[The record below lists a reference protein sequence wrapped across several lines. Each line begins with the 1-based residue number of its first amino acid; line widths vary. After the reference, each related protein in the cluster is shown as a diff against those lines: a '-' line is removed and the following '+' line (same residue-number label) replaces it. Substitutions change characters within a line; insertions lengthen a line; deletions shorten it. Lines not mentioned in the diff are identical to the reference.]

1 MSIRNLSSSYSK
13 WRVGNK
19 TQTVWQENSFY
30 VTGAVKT
37 TQTLHTHTDEY
48 TNITYIY
55 AYTHVYVYMHVIY
68 IYTLMYNTHEDMS
81 SPMWHCCL
89 HFDDL
94 KISHPYD
101 NESADINLV
110 SKCY

>member
-1 MSIRNLSSSYSK
+1 
-13 WRVGNK
+13 
-19 TQTVWQENSFY
+19 
-30 VTGAVKT
+30 
-37 TQTLHTHTDEY
+37 
-48 TNITYIY
+48 
-55 AYTHVYVYMHVIY
+55 
-68 IYTLMYNTHEDMS
+68 MYNTHEDMS

-101 NESADINLV
+101 NESAEINLV